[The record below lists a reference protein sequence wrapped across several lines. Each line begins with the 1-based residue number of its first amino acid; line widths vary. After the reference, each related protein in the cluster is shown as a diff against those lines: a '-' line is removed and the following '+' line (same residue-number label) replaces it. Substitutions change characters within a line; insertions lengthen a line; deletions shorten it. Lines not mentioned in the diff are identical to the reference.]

1 MEKQINNS
9 ILHDLRG
16 LINTAR
22 QDVARQVNSTLV
34 LLHWRVG
41 KRILQDIL
49 GEKRA
54 DYGARIVSALGR
66 QLEKEFG
73 RGFSEKSLRHMIRF
87 AEVFP
92 DERIVS
98 SLMRQLAWTH
108 FTKIIYLDDPLKR
121 DFYAEI
127 CRIER

>member
-1 MEKQINNS
+1 
-9 ILHDLRG
+9 
-16 LINTAR
+16 
-22 QDVARQVNSTLV
+22 
-34 LLHWRVG
+34 
-41 KRILQDIL
+41 
-49 GEKRA
+49 
-54 DYGARIVSALGR
+54 
-66 QLEKEFG
+66 
-73 RGFSEKSLRHMIRF
+73 MIRF

-127 CRIER
+127 CRIVR